1 MIHFGADSVAK
12 AIDDAKRGDLRR
24 FVYIN
29 ASLDLDAETLVE
41 RSGLDWTIVRTGLVY
56 GPGDEVISRLLK
68 MVRTSPA
75 LPMIKNGDDAIQ
87 PLWHEDL
94 HKALDAIVSRDDMI
108 GKTLDVAGAEVT
120 TLNDIVRRLCRITD
134 RHPMHVPLPKSVA
147 PETNVLPGRN
157 DLVEIL
163 RIKPTP
169 LDRGLLLLADAQPE
183 VLPDE
188 GVGAMKHKK
197 YWADIAGSSKSAAA
211 LMTLFRERVTEVMP
225 IDFAAEPGV
234 PTRVEQ
240 GVTMTGALPMRG
252 NVQVRAEIVE
262 PTRVVFATV
271 EGHAIAGIV
280 ELTSSDTADGVRFC
294 VDVYARAANVVDWI
308 ALETIGRVAQTWNW
322 RVVVQRMIDLSG
334 GTSDGVH
341 QIAERLSEEDAG
353 KAEARARAIVEQ
365 RQREDN
371 ARRNADRA
379 AQ

>member
-1 MIHFGADSVAK
+1 MTPFDPESVAK
-12 AIDDAKRGDLRR
+12 AIDDAKRGGLRR

-29 ASLDLDAETLVE
+29 SSLDTDAESLVE

-68 MVRTSPA
+68 MVRTSPV
-75 LPMIKNGDDAIQ
+75 LPMVKDGDDAIQ

-94 HKALDAIVSRDDMI
+94 HKALDAIRARDDLI
-108 GKTLDVAGAEVT
+108 GKTLDIAGGETT
-120 TLNDIVRRLCRITD
+120 TLNDIVRRLCEITD
-134 RHPMHVPLPKSVA
+134 RHPLRIPLPKSIA
-147 PETNVLPGRN
+147 PDTNILPGRN
-157 DLVEIL
+157 DLIEIL
-163 RIKPTP
+163 GIEPTP

-188 GVGAMKHKK
+188 GIGAMKHKK
-197 YWADIAGSSKSAAA
+197 YWADIMGSSKSATA
-211 LMTLFRERVTEVMP
+211 LMTLFRDRVTEVMP

-240 GVTMTGALPMRG
+240 GLTLTGELPMRG
-252 NVQVRAEIVE
+252 HVQVRVEIVE
-262 PTRVVFATV
+262 PTRVVLATL

-280 ELTSSDTADGVRFC
+280 EFTSSDIAEGARFC
-294 VDVYARAANVVDWI
+294 VDVNARAANVVDWI
-308 ALETIGRVAQTWNW
+308 ALETIGRIAQSWNW
-322 RVVVQRMIDLSG
+322 RAVVQRMIDLSG

-341 QIAERLSEEDAG
+341 EISERLSDEEAR

-371 ARRNADRA
+371 VRRKADRA